1 MIKEISNEDLKLADI
16 PSLESIKEK
25 WSKFAGTFNGYKQ
38 IGGSNND
45 EQFDRLQDFGSRIQE
60 QYPKIALDKLTLK
73 ELRLCLFYMQRAIH
87 HSGYVEEGDM
97 SFITSLIENIR
108 NKVVSEQKEIG
119 REKISEPNLEMK
131 QQMYEFYKMTFN
143 SCFTERKKINLM
155 TSISGWEKWS
165 WRVVGI
171 TQNAINEIHSNNG
184 NSKVT
189 KLLVRDHFFQGRSE
203 TYKKMLSKL
212 LSFEEWWSEFWEND
226 RTILMT
232 KVEHNKIEK
241 IKKDEGNLKETKSQI
256 YELDWKSG
264 LFQSGNVAGF
274 LFAKKYE
281 GDFIIK
287 NFKKTN

>member
-1 MIKEISNEDLKLADI
+1 MVKEISN
-16 PSLESIKEK
+16 
-25 WSKFAGTFNGYKQ
+25 
-38 IGGSNND
+38 
-45 EQFDRLQDFGSRIQE
+45 
-60 QYPKIALDKLTLK
+60 
-73 ELRLCLFYMQRAIH
+73 
-87 HSGYVEEGDM
+87 
-97 SFITSLIENIR
+97 
-108 NKVVSEQKEIG
+108 IG

-131 QQMYEFYKMTFN
+131 KQMYEFYKMTFN

-171 TQNAINEIHSNNG
+171 TQNAINEIHYING

-203 TYKKMLSKL
+203 TYKKMILKL
-212 LSFEEWWSEFWEND
+212 LSFEEWWSEFWDND

-241 IKKDEGNLKETKSQI
+241 IKKDEGNLKEIKSQI

-264 LFQSGNVAGF
+264 LFQSGKVAGF

-281 GDFIIK
+281 GDFILN